1 MVQTGRADAAAASL
15 KMAQLYL
22 DSTPE
27 SGLMILP
34 DFYFT
39 VDESTQGIR
48 IGIPKGEDELTD
60 RINEIIDMVLEQDL
74 YNQWY
79 EESREYAKSLGL
91 DL

>member
-39 VDESTQGIR
+39 VDESTQGS
-48 IGIPKGEDELTD
+48 GSGSPK
-60 RINEIIDMVLEQDL
+60 
-74 YNQWY
+74 
-79 EESREYAKSLGL
+79 AKTS
-91 DL
+91 

>member
-39 VDESTQGIR
+39 VDESTQGSGSGPQR
-48 IGIPKGEDELTD
+48 RDELTD